1 MNNNFDELD
10 RGIIEILLANADLS
24 NKEIAQK
31 LFSSESTVRR
41 RRQVLSDSGI
51 IRTAVVADPFKL
63 GYTIMTLIGLQV
75 DMGQAD
81 AIEAALIQLPQLRFI
96 GITLG
101 HYDIL
106 LEAWFKSNQEML
118 SFVTNTLGRISGIQR
133 SETLQVLKLVKY
145 GYDWGQTS
153 MDVSKIT

>member
-1 MNNNFDELD
+1 MSFKMDDLD
-10 RGIIEILLANADLS
+10 RRIIETLLVNADLS

-31 LFSSESTVRR
+31 LFTSESTIRR
-41 RRQVLSDSGI
+41 RRQILTDSKI
-51 IRTAVVADPFKL
+51 IRTAVVADPFQL
-63 GYTIMTLIGLQV
+63 GYTIMTLIGLQI

-81 AIEAALIQLPQLRFI
+81 AIETALIQLPQLRFI

-106 LEAWFKSNQEML
+106 IEAWFKSNQEML
-118 SFVTNTLGRISGIQR
+118 NFVTNTLGRISGIQR

-145 GYDWGQTS
+145 GYDWGQSS
-153 MDVSKIT
+153 MDLRTES